1 MTRFLIYSGLLLA
14 VLSLGISLLMTVQ
27 FNKNLVRTKEVL
39 ILKNDSLHM
48 LQLQTKKELNG
59 MRNYL
64 DSTLAK
70 EKKELTIK

>member
-14 VLSLGISLLMTVQ
+14 VLLLGISLLMTVQ
-27 FNKNLVRTKEVL
+27 FNKNLIRTKEVL

-59 MRNYL
+59 IRNYL
-64 DSTLAK
+64 DSTLWK

>member
-59 MRNYL
+59 MRNYM

>member
-1 MTRFLIYSGLLLA
+1 
-14 VLSLGISLLMTVQ
+14 LMTVQ
-27 FNKNLVRTKEVL
+27 VNKNLIRTKEVL

-59 MRNYL
+59 IRNYL
-64 DSTLAK
+64 DSTLWK